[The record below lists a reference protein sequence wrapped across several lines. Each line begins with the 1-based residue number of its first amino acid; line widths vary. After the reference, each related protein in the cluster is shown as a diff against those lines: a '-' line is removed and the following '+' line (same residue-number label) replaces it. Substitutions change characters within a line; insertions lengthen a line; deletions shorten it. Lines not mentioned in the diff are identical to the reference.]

1 MINKFGILN
10 EAKCF
15 SSGLFQNY
23 LIFIPAT
30 KYVKYFSCTIRIDL
44 LKSNGMS
51 EENIKNITKWDNSF
65 TSTLVDHH
73 VLSHINFNGHC
84 LIYNKILITKKSNNS
99 MYFLH
104 TKFMFKKSKHRFW
117 IKELLICISKPN

>member
-1 MINKFGILN
+1 MQLTIGKIKGVSTKGLIKDLINKFGILN

-51 EENIKNITKWDNSF
+51 EENIKNITK
-65 TSTLVDHH
+65 
-73 VLSHINFNGHC
+73 
-84 LIYNKILITKKSNNS
+84 
-99 MYFLH
+99 
-104 TKFMFKKSKHRFW
+104 
-117 IKELLICISKPN
+117 